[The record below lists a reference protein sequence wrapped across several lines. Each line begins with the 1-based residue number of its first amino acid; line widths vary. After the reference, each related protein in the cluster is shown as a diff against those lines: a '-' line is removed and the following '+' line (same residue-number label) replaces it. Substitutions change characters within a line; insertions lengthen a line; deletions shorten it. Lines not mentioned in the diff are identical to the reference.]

1 MSAEPNKVSSLEAG
15 HKAKPMQTLIVGKVI
30 RVRRYEQ
37 HTYTTIIC
45 PAADLYSKPSVV
57 EIRSSRR
64 FADKEEEVSVNAK
77 LGGYEGKPYKG
88 VDKESGERITLIPVN
103 LYLDLVD

>member
-15 HKAKPMQTLIVGKVI
+15 HKAKPMQTLIVGKVL

-37 HTYTTIIC
+37 FTYTTIIC

-64 FADKEEEVSVNAK
+64 FADKEEEVTVTAK